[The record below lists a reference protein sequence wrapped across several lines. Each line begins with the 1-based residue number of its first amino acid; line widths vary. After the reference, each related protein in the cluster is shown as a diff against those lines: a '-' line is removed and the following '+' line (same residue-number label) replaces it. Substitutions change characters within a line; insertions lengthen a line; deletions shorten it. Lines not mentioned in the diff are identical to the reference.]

1 MAAMT
6 MIFVLTAEPVALS
19 GEAWAA
25 AAAALGATG
34 AKGEGAGTTA
44 KLDLGDGVD
53 LVAGAMPAAVPGL
66 AEEGPR
72 SVLWPDAETALAAH
86 RGHVV
91 VVAKGEDAIVA
102 RRALALAGTA
112 LALAVGAPGLV
123 WADQSWLVATP
134 MARATLE
141 AYAGELPVPLCVGVD
156 LARLADGQLS
166 ALSRGMAPLGH
177 PDLWFSSH
185 EMDVGELVET
195 VWMVAAWLISTGT
208 VLREGETIGR
218 DADEKLPVRRV
229 LSPTGSGEEVVA
241 VSYP

>member
-72 SVLWPDAETALAAH
+72 SVLWPDAEAALAAH

-112 LALAVGAPGLV
+112 LALAVGAPGRV
-123 WADQSWLVATP
+123 WADPSWRVATP
-134 MARATLE
+134 MARD
-141 AYAGELPVPLCVGVD
+141 AGGLRGRAARAAVRRRRPRAARRRAAQRAEPRDGAAGPPRPVVQ
-156 LARLADGQLS
+156 LARDG
-166 ALSRGMAPLGH
+166 
-177 PDLWFSSH
+177 
-185 EMDVGELVET
+185 
-195 VWMVAAWLISTGT
+195 
-208 VLREGETIGR
+208 
-218 DADEKLPVRRV
+218 RR
-229 LSPTGSGEEVVA
+229 
-241 VSYP
+241 